1 MLGWLLD
8 RDYEGDSY
16 GEFTEEERMTIHIS
30 GEMIYRCRTM
40 RINYMT
46 YDVMRDGDIIHPKMY
61 PDIMVKSPET
71 GPAAQP
77 YWYARVIGIFHA
89 YVSSTHPDV
98 VGKMLHPMD
107 FLWVRWFGMEPGPY
121 RHGFQHTHLP
131 KIGFVQSL
139 DYYTFTFL
147 DPAQVIRG
155 VHLIPAF
162 SEERT
167 SSLLPVTKSLARIL
181 KPDEQD
187 DWVNFYVNMQVNFY
201 FSKRLF
207 VSTLND
213 GPLCSFL
220 DRDMLMRHFGY
231 GVGHMQY
238 ERQQD
243 IGLNMVPG
251 GVDSDDDDDASETE
265 EREEQIDDETEDNEE
280 SEPSSDDCSHS
291 SSESDAGGYA
301 SL

>member
-1 MLGWLLD
+1 MSRRPIQMWWGKCCTRWT
-8 RDYEGDSY
+8 SY
-16 GEFTEEERMTIHIS
+16 GYVGLEWS
-30 GEMIYRCRTM
+30 LA
-40 RINYMT
+40 RIAM
-46 YDVMRDGDIIHPKMY
+46 D
-61 PDIMVKSPET
+61 
-71 GPAAQP
+71 
-77 YWYARVIGIFHA
+77 
-89 YVSSTHPDV
+89 SSTHTCQKLGLSSPWTTTRSPFSTPH
-98 VGKMLHPMD
+98 K
-107 FLWVRWFGMEPGPY
+107 
-121 RHGFQHTHLP
+121 
-131 KIGFVQSL
+131 S
-139 DYYTFTFL
+139 
-147 DPAQVIRG
+147 
-155 VHLIPAF
+155 
-162 SEERT
+162 SEESTSFLRSQRCT

-291 SSESDAGGYA
+291 SSKSDAGGYA